1 MVPEWYY
8 AEQGQHKGPVTFD
21 ELRGLAA
28 QGRLRPSDLVWQV
41 GWPNWVPARSQA
53 GLFDAFAAPAAAL
66 PRAQADPPWSV
77 ASADPFGYQRPVYGP
92 PPRPRA
98 SAGRVFATLGIG
110 AAVLLLA
117 TIIGVVVAMV
127 TNASD
132 KPQPAAKP
140 SPERTWKLATGTHQ
154 CWTLP
159 FNEGDDVV
167 MRVTSDHDSDVDLFV
182 FTDEQK
188 MNKLLTSGNIE
199 RNVGYCIAYDNG
211 LSKDCYVRF
220 VAPRTGTYYVV
231 VANRNSFDE
240 PHRNRPNSGK
250 LTFHPVR

>member
-1 MVPEWYY
+1 MVAEWYY
-8 AEQGQHKGPVTFD
+8 AEHGQHKGPVTFD
-21 ELRGLAA
+21 ELQALAA

-41 GWPNWVPARSQA
+41 GWPNWVPAGNQA
-53 GLFDAFAAPAAAL
+53 GLFGAIAPAAAH
-66 PRAQADPPWSV
+66 PRAEAAPAWSV
-77 ASADPFGYQRPVYGP
+77 ASADPFGYQRPVSGP
-92 PPRPRA
+92 PPRA
-98 SAGRVFATLGIG
+98 SRGPQLLATLGIG
-110 AAVLLLA
+110 VFVLLLA
-117 TIIGVVVAMV
+117 TGIGVVVAMV

-132 KPQPAAKP
+132 KPQAAAKP

-154 CWTLP
+154 SWTLP
-159 FNEGDDVV
+159 FNEGDDVI
-167 MRVTSDHDSDVDLFV
+167 MRVTSDYDSDVDLFV

-240 PHRNRPNSGK
+240 PHRNRFNSGK